1 MLFYEYKKDRDKV
14 YIFHIKK
21 NRSKKKFLKTIKLK
35 PGGFS
40 GNLFAKVYDCF
51 LSEMIDLHDEYKRY
65 HNREYSTFDQFL
77 QKKYNLPADI
87 ARSGEEKLSKHK
99 KTALFSRKEH
109 VTGEYNL
116 EMFAMSPDG
125 ALNILNSVL
134 GVSDEN

>member
-1 MLFYEYKKDRDKV
+1 MIFYEYKKDHDKA

-21 NRSKKKFLKTIKLK
+21 NISKRRFLKTIKLK
-35 PGGFS
+35 PRGFS

-51 LSEMIDLHDEYKRY
+51 LSEMIDLHEEYKKY

-77 QKKYNLPADI
+77 QKKYNLPVDVAK
-87 ARSGEEKLSKHK
+87 SGEEELLKHK
-99 KTALFSRKEH
+99 KTALCLRKEH

-116 EMFAMSPDG
+116 EMLAMSPDG
-125 ALNILNSVL
+125 ALNVLDSVL